1 MEYGSELSELR
12 QNPFYL
18 ALKDNKEERE
28 RLQKIKELQ
37 MIDNG
42 EDARRREMEE
52 DLKKKA

>member
-28 RLQKIKELQ
+28 RLEKIKALQ